1 MPASLLLDDALARQW
16 VHATERERRTHRREV
31 ARGHGEKVPGL
42 DMLAIGPQ
50 IEYPH
55 SPDERVSVPTALRF
69 WCLLAGIVDDLSQPG
84 RRG

>member
-1 MPASLLLDDALARQW
+1 VVAGI
-16 VHATERERRTHRREV
+16 HAGLETAV
-31 ARGHGEKVPGL
+31 LGEKVPGL

-55 SPDERVSVPTALRF
+55 SPDERVSVPTAQRF

-84 RRG
+84 RRA